1 MTNPMKRLYCDR
13 LTKRVNMNNK
23 KLRELQK
30 SASKNVSSEVRSHRY
45 IEKIEVLEKHKRR
58 NAKFVLIGVAFLTVG
73 IYSFFEDVNLLPPLQ
88 TVIMGVLFT
97 ALGLVLINS
106 KSRQIKSLIEQAK
119 ENDIKINQ

>member
-1 MTNPMKRLYCDR
+1 
-13 LTKRVNMNNK
+13 MNNK